1 MRRVLRGKGLKDMAQ
16 KTACEQQDQALP
28 SSRVGTCGAAS
39 DQLASSLKNETT
51 HHGSLFC
58 V

>member
-1 MRRVLRGKGLKDMAQ
+1 MRRVLRGKELRDVPQ
-16 KTACEQQDQALP
+16 KIAYDRQDRALSLP
-28 SSRVGTCGAAS
+28 IVGSRGAAS
-39 DQLASSLKNETT
+39 DLLVSSIKDETT